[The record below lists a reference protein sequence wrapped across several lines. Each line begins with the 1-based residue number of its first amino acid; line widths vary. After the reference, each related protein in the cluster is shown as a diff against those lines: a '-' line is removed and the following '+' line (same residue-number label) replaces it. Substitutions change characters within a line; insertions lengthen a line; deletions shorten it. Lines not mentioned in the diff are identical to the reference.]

1 MTASAY
7 GYGRTEMLSTAG
19 ARPLALADAYLRL
32 HAGLLVGYALAGK
45 GFAYLGFP
53 PLYLGEISLVLGV
66 VVCLLTRTLLYIPL
80 SPPVFLLLVF
90 QLWCAALAVFDLG
103 DYGVDCMRDSAIWG
117 YGLFALLVAG
127 IVSSRPTRLLVL
139 LRRYQRFVRIFLVA
153 IPGIWLLCLLN
164 GEALPRAPGTDVPII
179 HAKAGDVLVH
189 LAGIGAFLLVSSGRI
204 GLRWPMLLSLAFAL
218 TAVRSRGGL
227 LAFALGMGVVAFA
240 RPLLRRLWI
249 GTASA
254 AIGVFLLLSVDPGI
268 SMGGRELSLHQ
279 LVANVTSTFSPSGAI
294 TLDGPRRWRIEWWSE
309 IVDYTVNG
317 PYFLTGKGFGI
328 NLATEDGFEVDPER
342 KLRSPHNGHLTML
355 ARAGVPGFLLWVMLQ
370 LAWLREMR
378 RRYRRSRSAGQY
390 QWSRL
395 FLFLIAYWLAF
406 LVNAGFDVTLEGPMA
421 GIWFWTVFGA
431 GLAAARIHQ
440 RYPALLEV
448 ERRAPAALQARD
460 EGVASI
466 RAREGRESWR

>member
-1 MTASAY
+1 
-7 GYGRTEMLSTAG
+7 MLSVAG

-32 HAGLLVGYALAGK
+32 HAWLLVGYALAGK
-45 GFAYLGFP
+45 GFAYLGFA

-90 QLWCAALAVFDLG
+90 QLWCAVLAVFDLR
-103 DYGVDCMRDSAIWG
+103 DYGVDCMRDSAVWG

-127 IVSSRPTRLLVL
+127 IIASRPARLVEL
-139 LRRYQRFVRIFLVA
+139 LRRYQGFVRIFLAA
-153 IPGIWLLCLLN
+153 IPAIWLLCLLHAD
-164 GEALPRAPGTDVPII
+164 ALPRAPGTDVPIL
-179 HAKAGDVLVH
+179 HVKAGDVLVH
-189 LAGIGAFLLVSSGRI
+189 LAGIGAFLLASPGRI
-204 GLRWPMLLSLAFAL
+204 GLKWPLLLSLAFAL

-240 RPLLRRLWI
+240 RPLSRRLWI
-249 GTASA
+249 GLVA
-254 AIGVFLLLSVDPGI
+254 AVVGVLLLLSMGPGV
-268 SMGGRELSLHQ
+268 SMGGREFSLRQ

-294 TLDGPRRWRIEWWSE
+294 SLDGPRRWRLEWWSE

-317 PYFLTGKGFGI
+317 PHFLTGKGFGI

-355 ARAGVPGFLLWVMLQ
+355 ARAGVPGFLLWMMVQ

-406 LVNAGFDVTLEGPMA
+406 LVNAGFDVALEGPMA
-421 GIWFWTVFGA
+421 GIWFWTVFGV

-440 RYPALLEV
+440 RYPALLEG
-448 ERRAPAALQARD
+448 ERRAAAGMQERGKGA
-460 EGVASI
+460 API
-466 RAREGRESWR
+466 RAREGREPWR